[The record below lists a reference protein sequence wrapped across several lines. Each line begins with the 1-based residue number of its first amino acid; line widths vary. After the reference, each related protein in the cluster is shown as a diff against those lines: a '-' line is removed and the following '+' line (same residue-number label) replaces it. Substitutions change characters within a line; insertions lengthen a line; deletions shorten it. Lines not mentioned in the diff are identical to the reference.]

1 VEQLYRHFGASTA
14 MNQKNTKSGQE
25 PLYETISQIL
35 RHNIA
40 SGHLPEGLVL
50 IEGPIAK
57 LMQTS
62 RAPVQASLRMLH
74 AEGLVQRFRGRGYL
88 VGPPNKACVP
98 IRRSLDEFDVEIP
111 EASRSALVVRGT
123 WLRVYDQVEAE
134 IAACQIFG
142 EFRVIET
149 EMADYLGVS
158 RTVAR
163 DVLSRLN
170 ERGLIRKGASSH
182 WLAGPLTAKT
192 LSEKYELRG
201 IMEPAALRLAADH
214 IDPIQITTLRAQIDQ
229 DKLKS
234 AAALDDAFMR
244 HCLSR
249 APNSALVELIG
260 NNRLLLSAVDKALN
274 GLGLPADTVAIE
286 QYRTL
291 FDLIGAR
298 QIEAATEFLREHLRE
313 MSHKSLV
320 RLKIV
325 ALVPESESLPRY
337 LSPV

>member
-1 VEQLYRHFGASTA
+1 MST
-14 MNQKNTKSGQE
+14 KSTSSGQE
-25 PLYETISQIL
+25 PLYETISHIL
-35 RHNIA
+35 RHNIV
-40 SGHLPEGLVL
+40 SGRLPEGLVL

-62 RAPVQASLRMLH
+62 RAPVQASLRMLNS
-74 AEGLVQRFRGRGYL
+74 EGLVHRFRGRGYL
-88 VGPPNKACVP
+88 VGPPEKDRAP

-149 EMADYLGVS
+149 ELADYLGVS

-201 IMEPAALRLAADH
+201 IMEPAALRLAAEH
-214 IDPIQITTLRAQIDQ
+214 IDPAQITALRMQIDQ
-229 DKLKS
+229 GKLKS

-249 APNSALVELIG
+249 ASNSALVEIIG
-260 NNRLLLSAVDKALN
+260 NNRLLLSAVDKALS
-274 GLGLPADTVAIE
+274 GLGLPADTVALE
-286 QYRTL
+286 QYRIL

-298 QIEAATEFLREHLRE
+298 QIEAATEFLSEHLRIL
-313 MSHKSLV
+313 SHKSV
-320 RLKIV
+320 ARLKIV
-325 ALVPESESLPRY
+325 ALIPESESLPRY
-337 LSPV
+337 LTQV